1 MSKMMIKRLLLL
13 AVIAFLASSNA
24 GAQSLKADSLPGRFI
39 KRVTTPARFVS
50 FDKKHNDRFFA
61 RDASDQ
67 MLLNEIM
74 VVPEMDCFLAN
85 HAKDDLQ
92 ISYEIHELTDS
103 TAKTVRVNYATRIIS
118 LKTGDDSRTWAAKEA
133 SDSTIMQRHHEQLK
147 REREE

>member
-1 MSKMMIKRLLLL
+1 MMTKRLLLL
-13 AVIAFLASSNA
+13 AMFAFLASSNA
-24 GAQSLKADSLPGRFI
+24 GARSIRTDSLPGRLI
-39 KRVTTPARFVS
+39 KRVTTQAQFVS

-85 HAKDDLQ
+85 HTKDDLQ

-103 TAKTVRVNYATRIIS
+103 TAKTMRLNYATRIVS
-118 LKTGDDSRTWAAKEA
+118 FKTGDDTRTWAAKEA
-133 SDSTIMQRHHEQLK
+133 KDSTIMQQHHEQLK
-147 REREE
+147 RERGE